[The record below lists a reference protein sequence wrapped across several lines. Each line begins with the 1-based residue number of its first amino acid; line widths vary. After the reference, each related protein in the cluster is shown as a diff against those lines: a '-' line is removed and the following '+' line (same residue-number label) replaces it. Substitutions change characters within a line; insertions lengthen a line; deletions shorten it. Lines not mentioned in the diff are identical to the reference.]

1 MYLQMRSLILPLVML
16 GASTFAVQAFADSEP
31 AEVATHTV
39 HAVSSHLT
47 PRYPEDFTH
56 FEYVNPEAPKGGTL
70 RMAALG
76 TYDSFN
82 RYARRGDPMA
92 EGLKAYQSLIYD
104 SLMVSN
110 DDEYGVYYP
119 LIAESVTYPE
129 DYTWVEY
136 TINPQAR
143 FNDGQ
148 PVTAEDVVFSFN
160 KFVDQ
165 GLPQVAVL
173 YKHVANVKAI
183 DEHKVRF
190 EFDSPQKNYIT
201 DLAGLTILPQH
212 YWQAKD
218 LSAPLPTPPV
228 GSGPYVISDFDMGSS
243 VTYSRVKDYWA
254 KDLPSRKG
262 QFNFDT
268 IIFEYF
274 LDRSVTLEAFKA
286 GEYDFRAEAV
296 MANWK
301 EAYDIP
307 AVKRGDIVKAEI
319 PNKAP
324 KPLTA
329 LIFNTQ
335 KAPFKDRKVRQALN
349 YMLDFESLNKTLFY
363 GEYTRAESYFQDTK
377 YKAEGT
383 PKGKEL
389 EILSQYKDQLP
400 PEVFGDVWR
409 PHKTDG
415 SGRIRGAMREALALL
430 KEAGWILKDRRLIN
444 QETGEPMEFEL
455 LIYDNSTERYANSFK
470 KNLDRIGITM
480 NIRKVDTSQYMS
492 RVHEKD
498 FQMVSLYFTEM
509 PYPSTDMELTWHSK
523 NVDSSWNTAGVND
536 PVIDSLVDD
545 IVANQGN
552 DELLTAYGRAFDRVA
567 LWNFYGIPRWYS
579 ADYRVA
585 YWNKFSRPA
594 NPPKLEIGLDTWW
607 YDEQKARSI
616 KP

>member
-1 MYLQMRSLILPLVML
+1 MRSLIVPLFML
-16 GASTFAVQAFADSEP
+16 GAASFVAPASAQTEPSE
-31 AEVATHTV
+31 VVTHTV

-47 PRYPEDFTH
+47 PQYSEDFTH
-56 FEYVNPEAPKGGTL
+56 FDYVNPDAPKGGTL

-82 RYARRGDPMA
+82 RFARRGDPVA
-92 EGLKAYQSLIYD
+92 EGLKPYQRFIYD
-104 SLMVSN
+104 TLMIDN
-110 DDEYGVYYP
+110 DDEYGVLYP

-136 TINPQAR
+136 NINPKAQ
-143 FNDGQ
+143 FNDGE
-148 PVTAEDVVFSFN
+148 PVTAEDVAFSFN

-165 GLPQVAVL
+165 GLPQIAVL
-173 YKHVANVKAI
+173 YKHVKDAKVV
-183 DEHKVRF
+183 DEHTVRF

-212 YWQAKD
+212 YWQDKD
-218 LSAPLPTPPV
+218 LSAPLSTPPV
-228 GSGPYVISDFDMGSS
+228 GSGPYVVSDFDMGSS

-262 QFNFDT
+262 LFNFDT

-307 AVKRGDIVKAEI
+307 AVNRGDIVKAEI

-335 KAPFKDRKVRQALN
+335 RAPFTNRKVRQALN

-377 YKAEGT
+377 YKAEGK
-383 PKGKEL
+383 PEGKEL
-389 EILSQYKDQLP
+389 EILNQYKDQLP
-400 PEVFGDVWR
+400 PEVFGEVWR
-409 PHKTDG
+409 PNQTDG

-430 KEAGWILKDRRLIN
+430 KEAGWTLKDRRLVN
-444 QETGEPMEFEL
+444 QKTGEPMEFEL

-523 NVDSSWNTAGVND
+523 NVNSSWNTAGVND
-536 PVIDSLVDD
+536 PVIDSMVEN
-545 IVANQGN
+545 IAANQGD

-594 NPPKLEIGLDTWW
+594 SSPKLEIGLDTWW
-607 YDEQKARSI
+607 YDEQKAKTL